1 MWSGIILILVG
12 LAVLVSALALG
23 RTHPPRSPGL
33 GGIDNPDTAFAY
45 DRISNWPQFSLL
57 RRMVAARL
65 ARCKPAGTLADIG
78 CGPGQLAILIAEQFA
93 DLRVIG
99 IDTTGEMVKAGTS
112 KASALGL
119 EGRLEFRRGEV
130 ERLPLP
136 DSSLD
141 LAISTLSL
149 HHWSNPT
156 GGLGEIYRVLG
167 PGGRLLLFD
176 LRRDSRRIFSW
187 FLRFAQAIVVPRAL
201 RIANEPLGSL
211 LASYTPAELQ
221 DLLSRS
227 PFKEWRIE
235 EGVGWLFVWATK
247 G

>member
-1 MWSGIILILVG
+1 VSSGIILILVG
-12 LAVLVSALALG
+12 LAVLGSALALG
-23 RTHPPRSPGL
+23 RIHPPRSTGL
-33 GGIDNPDTAFAY
+33 EGIENPDTAFAY

-57 RRMVAARL
+57 RRMVAGRL

-78 CGPGQLAILIAEQFA
+78 CGPGHLAILIAEQFA

-99 IDTTGEMVKAGTS
+99 IDMAGEMVKAGTS
-112 KASALGL
+112 KASSLGL

-141 LAISTLSL
+141 FAVSTLSL

-156 GGLGEIYRVLG
+156 GGLVEIYRVLG

-176 LRRDSRRIFSW
+176 LRRDSRRFFSW
-187 FLRFAQAIVVPRAL
+187 LLRFAQAVVVPRAL
-201 RIANEPLGSL
+201 RLANEPRGSL

-221 DLLSRS
+221 DLLRRS

-235 EGVGWLFVWATK
+235 GGVGWLFVWATK

>member
-1 MWSGIILILVG
+1 MSSGIILILVG

-23 RTHPPRSPGL
+23 RMHPPRSAGL
-33 GGIDNPDTAFAY
+33 RGIENPDTAFAY
-45 DRISNWPQFSLL
+45 DRISNWPQFSIL
-57 RRMVAARL
+57 RRMVVARL
-65 ARCKPAGTLADIG
+65 VRCKPAGTLADIG
-78 CGPGQLAILIAEQFA
+78 CGPGHLGILIAEQFA

-99 IDTTGEMVKAGTS
+99 IDTAGEMVKAGTS
-112 KASALGL
+112 KASSLGL
-119 EGRLEFRRGEV
+119 EGRLEFRQGDV

-141 LAISTLSL
+141 LAVSTLSL
-149 HHWSNPT
+149 HHWSNPS
-156 GGLGEIYRVLG
+156 GGLGEIYRVLS

-187 FLRFAQAIVVPRAL
+187 LLRFAQAMVVPQAL
-201 RIANEPLGSL
+201 RLANEPRGSL

-235 EGVGWLFVWATK
+235 GGVGWLFVWATK

>member
-23 RTHPPRSPGL
+23 RTHPPRSPAL
-33 GGIDNPDTAFAY
+33 GGIENPDTAFAY

-57 RRMVAARL
+57 RRMVVARL

-78 CGPGQLAILIAEQFA
+78 CGPGQLAILIAEQFG

-99 IDTTGEMVKAGTS
+99 IDTAGEMVKAGTS

-221 DLLSRS
+221 GLLRRS